1 MTRDIEYF
9 FVCLLVIS
17 MSSLEKKVYL
27 DSLLTY
33 KLGCLFLDVELY
45 EPFVYFVYWQI
56 LCIGIAYSQV
66 ALVVKNLPVNA
77 RKHKR
82 CGFDPWKISWR
93 RKWHFTP
100 VFLLEEY
107 HAQRSLVGYS
117 SWGRKQSDT
126 SDCLN
131 NTSIHAIQ

>member
-1 MTRDIEYF
+1 MWDNILLTLIRFWFAFPWWLETLNIFPCVYWSSL
-9 FVCLLVIS
+9 CLLW
-17 MSSLEKKVYL
+17 KKVYL

-45 EPFVYFVYWQI
+45 ELFVYFVCWQI
-56 LCIGIAYSQV
+56 LFIGIAYSQV

-93 RKWHFTP
+93 RKWHLTL
-100 VFLLEEY
+100 VFFLEEY
-107 HAQRSLVGYS
+107 HAQRSLAGYS
-117 SWGRKQSDT
+117 S
-126 SDCLN
+126 
-131 NTSIHAIQ
+131 